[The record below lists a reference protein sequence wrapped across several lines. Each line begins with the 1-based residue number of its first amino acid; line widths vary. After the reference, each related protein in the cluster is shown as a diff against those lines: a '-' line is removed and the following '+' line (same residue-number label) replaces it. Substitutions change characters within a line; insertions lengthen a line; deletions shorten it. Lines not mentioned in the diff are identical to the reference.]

1 MSEYQI
7 LNNLIDSSV
16 HSSGVEIIAI
26 SQFVPS
32 WIVKVSIT
40 NSSSLKVA
48 QGVIDISVSFT
59 TVRFVIAK
67 EEIYNVGK
75 LVSKIE
81 PLNHHLL
88 PGLVATCDAA
98 NVREMCTLLQP
109 YTMLETCLSLIKH
122 MQAPQSISDIPMK
135 RPVKHYKPKN
145 NKIVKKR
152 VRECNKLEPEVFT
165 TFILL
170 PRSAVTFLIGGKG
183 HSIARIRQQT
193 NATIKIHPEKTDKT
207 DKQLRSKYE
216 QEPQKVEIAAP
227 TKEELARAQQLVL
240 TRLSLRQ

>member
-16 HSSGVEIIAI
+16 LSSGVEILAI

-32 WIVKVSIT
+32 WIMKVNIT
-40 NSSSLKVA
+40 KSSSLKVA
-48 QGVIDISVSFT
+48 QIVIDALVSFT

-81 PLNHHLL
+81 PLSHHLL

-98 NVREMCTLLQP
+98 NVGEMCTLLQP

-122 MQAPQSISDIPMK
+122 MQAPQM
-135 RPVKHYKPKN
+135 
-145 NKIVKKR
+145 
-152 VRECNKLEPEVFT
+152 
-165 TFILL
+165 
-170 PRSAVTFLIGGKG
+170 TFLIGGKG

-193 NATIKIHPEKTDKT
+193 NATIKIHPDKMDKT
-207 DKQLRSKYE
+207 DKQLRSNYE